1 MDCIT
6 ASPSRN
12 EVRLK
17 SPASLRAVTLY
28 GVVTAMTFSAA
39 SGAPTPLYRVY
50 QDSFALSPFLLTM
63 IFAVYTFS
71 LLAAL
76 LTVGSLSD

>member
-6 ASPSRN
+6 ALPSRN
-12 EVRLK
+12 EIRLT

-50 QDSFALSPFLLTM
+50 
-63 IFAVYTFS
+63 
-71 LLAAL
+71 
-76 LTVGSLSD
+76 